1 MNRLHPVATT
11 LKIISISTRV
21 CACVL
26 WSTTLGSS
34 LLTTTVSAAQ
44 EKPIEVVHKPLSGS
58 GLPTAAATMPIVIEL
73 RNTKSID
80 RKIRLVGT
88 RDGKLLDIVF
98 PLGTLNMAD
107 AATYKLDIPA
117 PIALMSYQFVVHQA
131 DGSLTTT
138 GRYVVKRPCIQT
150 FKVDPAEGQKD
161 GAFRREVGTL
171 VSKSRTLEQETTNLE
186 TAQKLL
192 EEIKTL
198 LP

>member
-1 MNRLHPVATT
+1 MNLAHSPQTPTLRLRI
-11 LKIISISTRV
+11 LKRTCMRIIWSTILGFSISGTSEV
-21 CACVL
+21 
-26 WSTTLGSS
+26 T
-34 LLTTTVSAAQ
+34 AQ
-44 EKPIEVVHKPLSGS
+44 EKRIEIVHKPISANS
-58 GLPTAAATMPIVIEL
+58 LPTAAATMPIVVEL
-73 RNTKSID
+73 RHTKAVD

-98 PLGTLNMAD
+98 PSGTLNMSD
-107 AATYKLDIPA
+107 AATYTLDVPA
-117 PIALMSYQFVVHQA
+117 PIALMSYQFVVHQP

-138 GRYVVKRPCIQT
+138 SRYVVKRPCIQT
-150 FKVDPAEGQKD
+150 FKVDPAENQKD
-161 GAFRREVGTL
+161 GAFKREVGTL

>member
-1 MNRLHPVATT
+1 MNRLSPLAIPLNLLTLSMRACSHVAWCT
-11 LKIISISTRV
+11 I
-21 CACVL
+21 
-26 WSTTLGSS
+26 LGFS
-34 LLTTTVSAAQ
+34 LLRTTSVAAQ
-44 EKPIEVVHKPLSGS
+44 EKPIEVVHKPLSTS
-58 GLPTAAATMPIVIEL
+58 SLPTAASTMPIIIEL
-73 RNTKSID
+73 RNTKSTD
-80 RKIRLVGT
+80 RKIRLIGT

-98 PLGTLNMAD
+98 PSGTLNMAD
-107 AATYKLDIPA
+107 AATYKLDVPA
-117 PIALMSYQFVVHQA
+117 PIALMSYQFVVHQP

-161 GAFRREVGTL
+161 GAFKREVGTL
-171 VSKSRTLEQETTNLE
+171 VSKSRTLEQETANLE